1 MRYSSTSRL
10 KLQYQIAYTKKDT
23 ETSRALMKVSILHQ
37 RGKQAH
43 QRLAQPLHE
52 RGVLQTDMLA
62 VIHAE

>member
-23 ETSRALMKVSILHQ
+23 DTSRALPKVYILHQ
-37 RGKQAH
+37 WGKQAH